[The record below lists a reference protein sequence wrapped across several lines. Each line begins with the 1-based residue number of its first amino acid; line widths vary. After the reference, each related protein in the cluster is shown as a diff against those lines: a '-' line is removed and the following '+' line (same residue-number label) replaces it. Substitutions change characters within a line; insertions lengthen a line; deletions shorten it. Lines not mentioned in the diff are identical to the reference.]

1 MMLIH
6 PTDASFIASQ
16 SPTIL
21 GSITQEHI
29 SVATWQRDAQRSIEQ
44 YILSQKQRLKIGLRF
59 VSELDKLKETL
70 SSSLPDGD
78 GQQALIDDIYLLSD
92 MLTCLF
98 DCDSVGLRFVVMDKP
113 MCPKFHYDNIP
124 VRLVCTYLGEGT
136 QWLPRELGN
145 RDTITK
151 LDIEQSM
158 IAQSSAYDVSLLKG
172 EAWSETPHQGAIH
185 RSSPMAQGQIRALL
199 TLDPL

>member
-1 MMLIH
+1 MLIH
-6 PTDASFIASQ
+6 PTKASFVSCQ
-16 SPTIL
+16 SPSIL
-21 GSITQEHI
+21 GDITDEHI
-29 SVATWQRDAQRSIEQ
+29 SVATWQRDAQAVIQ
-44 YILSQKQRLKIGLRF
+44 DYIQSNAKRLSIGLRF
-59 VSELDKLKETL
+59 VSELTHLRETL
-70 SSSLPDGD
+70 ASSLPKGN

-98 DCDSVGLRFVVMDKP
+98 DCDSVGLRLVVMDSP

-145 RDTITK
+145 RD
-151 LDIEQSM
+151 DIANKVIDKSE
-158 IAQSSAYDVSLLKG
+158 IGQSSAYDVSLLKG
-172 EAWSETPHQGAIH
+172 EAWSDTPHQGVIH
-185 RSSPMAQGQIRALL
+185 RSSPMQSGQIRALL